1 MITHFDVKEVNNMML
16 VLYIK
21 DNDKYLLEVNN
32 SNNMSKLYKYAV
44 PHSKVI
50 GTMNKKQA
58 YIMIHRLYYEYSN
71 NDTE

>member
-1 MITHFDVKEVNNMML
+1 MVTSFDVKEVNNLML

-32 SNNMSKLYKYAV
+32 SNNRSKLYKYAV

-50 GTMNKKQA
+50 ETMDKKQA
-58 YIMIHRLYYEYSN
+58 YTLIHRLYYEYSN